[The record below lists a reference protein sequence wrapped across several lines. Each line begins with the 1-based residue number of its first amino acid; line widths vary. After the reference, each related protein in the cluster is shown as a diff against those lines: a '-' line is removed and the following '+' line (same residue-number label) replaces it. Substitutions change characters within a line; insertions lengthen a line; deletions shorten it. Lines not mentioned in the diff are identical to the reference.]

1 VLIALGITAAVYRT
15 ATRPPLDYL
24 LPPMWTSFGDVPLD
38 RWRQLLRG
46 LLLLAVIILA
56 VLAWY

>member
-24 LPPMWTSFGDVPLD
+24 LPPMWTPFGDVPLD

-56 VLAWY
+56 VLAWH